1 MLIHRILAAA
11 VLIPLVIVVLF
22 FVPLSVFSLT
32 IILVCGLAA
41 WEWAQ
46 FLHITKKHSKLI
58 FAFSIVI
65 LLTILY
71 LIPNSVELK
80 IKLYTVIL
88 FLSIIWWLIALYL
101 VVSYPDTTKYWSD
114 STVIDSTFIKLLFAF
129 FTIVPF
135 FIGMIELRAINYMSN
150 SYTGAVCLLYVFVL
164 VWATDTGAYFAGR
177 AFGKR
182 KLAAKVSPGKTIE
195 GFIGGISVAIII
207 SIIAYMLNLFD
218 MTFSTFFISSLSA
231 IFVSVL
237 GDLTES
243 MFKREAGIKDSGH
256 LIPGHGG
263 ILDRIDS
270 LTAAVPVFTTLSFYL
285 L

>member
-1 MLIHRILAAA
+1 MLIHRILAAI

-22 FVPLSVFSLT
+22 LVPLSLFSSI

-46 FLHITKKHSKLI
+46 FLCITKKTPKLI
-58 FAFSIVI
+58 FTLSSV
-65 LLTILY
+65 LLLSILY
-71 LIPNSVELK
+71 LSPNLVIFE
-80 IKLYTVIL
+80 IKLYSAIL
-88 FLSIIWWLIALYL
+88 FLSIIWWIIALFL
-101 VVSYPDTTKYWSD
+101 VLSYPATTKYWCHS
-114 STVIDSTFIKLLFAF
+114 IFIKLLFAF

-135 FIGMIELRAINYMSN
+135 FISMIELRSINYNSN
-150 SYTGAVCLLYVFVL
+150 SYTGAIWLLYIFVL

-177 AFGKR
+177 SFGKR
-182 KLAAKVSPGKTIE
+182 KLAAKVSPGKTVE
-195 GFIGGISVAIII
+195 GFIGGVSVSIAISVTV
-207 SIIAYMLNLFD
+207 YLFNLFKIE
-218 MTFSTFFISSLSA
+218 FSAFFISSLLA
-231 IFVSVL
+231 ILVSVL

-270 LTAAVPVFTTLSFYL
+270 LTAAVPVFVAFYFHL

>member
-1 MLIHRILAAA
+1 MLIHRILAAV
-11 VLIPLVIVVLF
+11 VLIPLVVVVLF
-22 FVPLSVFSLT
+22 FVPLPVFSFT

-46 FLHITKKHSKLI
+46 FFHITKKYLKLI
-58 FAFSIVI
+58 FSFSTVI
-65 LLTILY
+65 LLSLLY
-71 LIPNSVELK
+71 LIPNSIELK
-80 IKLYTVIL
+80 IKLNITIL
-88 FLSIIWWLIALYL
+88 SLSVIWWLIALFL
-101 VVSYPDTTKYWSD
+101 VTSYPTTTKYWCNS
-114 STVIDSTFIKLLFAF
+114 IAIKLLFAF

-135 FIGMIELRAINYMSN
+135 FISMIELRAINYSLN
-150 SYTGAVCLLYVFVL
+150 TYTGAVWLLYVFVL

-177 AFGKR
+177 NFGQR
-182 KLAAKVSPGKTIE
+182 KLAPRVSPGKTVE

-207 SIIAYMLNLFD
+207 SVITYMFNMLNISFGA
-218 MTFSTFFISSLSA
+218 FFISSLLA
-231 IFVSVL
+231 ILVSVL

-263 ILDRIDS
+263 VLDRIDS
-270 LTAAVPVFTTLSFYL
+270 LTASVPIFATFTFYL